1 MAEALVFACFYLV
14 VLNCSQ
20 YLDYEVA
27 ITIGEKMKLYLLLL
41 IAFNC
46 IAQHASAEVEFV
58 ILITSYNNE
67 KYALDNLK
75 SVCYQKASKPYQ
87 VICINDCSR
96 DKTKDILNAYVREYH
111 LESFVTL
118 IHNEKRVGALANIY
132 TAIHSYIPDHK
143 VVVSVDGD
151 DALAHDEVLL
161 RLEKAY
167 QNQDIWLT
175 WGQAQNLSDG
185 VLRSK
190 ELPKEVWTKKKLRTS
205 RWVTSHLRTFKAGLF
220 KKIEKSDLLYD
231 NEFFP
236 MAWDLAI
243 MFPMLEMC
251 APLTEYAKP
260 HCLFI
265 PEVLYRYN
273 DLNEIGDSYVNGK
286 LQYQLAK
293 VIRKR
298 KPYAPLKMLNLR

>member
-1 MAEALVFACFYLV
+1 
-14 VLNCSQ
+14 
-20 YLDYEVA
+20 
-27 ITIGEKMKLYLLLL
+27 MKLYMRLLPL
-41 IAFNC
+41 IAFSFV
-46 IAQHASAEVEFV
+46 AQYVMGVTEVEFV

-67 KYALDNLK
+67 KCALDNLR
-75 SVCYQKASKPYQ
+75 SVCHQKSSKPYQ
-87 VICINDCSR
+87 VICINDCSK
-96 DKTKDILNAYVREYH
+96 DKTKDILNAYVRENH

-132 TAIHSYIPDHK
+132 TAIHHYIPDHK

-161 RLEKAY
+161 KLEKVY
-167 QNQDIWLT
+167 QNQGIWMT

-185 VLRSK
+185 ILRSR
-190 ELPKEVWTKKKLRTS
+190 ELPEDVWTKKKLRSS

-220 KKIEKSDLLYD
+220 KKIEKSDLLYR

-251 APLTEYAKP
+251 APLTKQEKP
-260 HCLFI
+260 RCFFI
-265 PEVLYRYN
+265 PEVLYLYN
-273 DLNEIGDSYVNGK
+273 DLNEIGDSYVNGR
-286 LQYQLAK
+286 LQQQLGK
-293 VIRKR
+293 IIRKM
-298 KPYAPLKMLNLR
+298 KPYAPLKTL